1 MKIVII
7 TLFPEMFEGV
17 IGSSILKRAQE
28 KELVSFEFVNLRD
41 FGVGPRKQVDD
52 TPYGGGAGMVL
63 RVDVVAEAL
72 ASAKLKVKSK
82 KFKVLLMTPQG
93 KRLKQPKLRV
103 LADFSGDYIIICG
116 HYEGFDERIRDLAH
130 EEISI
135 GDFVLTGGELAA
147 MVLIDGTTRL
157 IPGVLGHEE
166 SHQDESHS
174 EEGRIE
180 YPHYTRPENW
190 NNKSVPE
197 VLKSGNHAEIAKWRE
212 SESKGRSNK
221 LRNIKH

>member
-7 TLFPEMFEGV
+7 TLFPEIFDGV

-28 KELVSFEFVNLRD
+28 KNLVSFEFVNLRE
-41 FGVGPRKQVDD
+41 FGIGPRKQVDD

-63 RVDVVAEAL
+63 RVDVMAEAL
-72 ASAKLKVKSK
+72 IAAKLKIKNEK
-82 KFKVLLMTPQG
+82 LKIILMTPQG
-93 KRLKQPKLRV
+93 ERLKQPILCG
-103 LADFSGDYIIICG
+103 LADFDGDYIIVCG
-116 HYEGFDERIRDLAH
+116 HYEGFDERIRALVD

-135 GDFVLTGGELAA
+135 GDFVLTGGELAT
-147 MVLIDGTTRL
+147 MVLIDGITRL
-157 IPGVLGHEE
+157 IPGVLGREE

-190 NNKSVPE
+190 DNKSVPE

-212 SESKGRSNK
+212 AESTLRSKK
-221 LRNIKH
+221 LRKVKH